1 MSRLERSQVSSPG
14 LEQGHVKPMNL
25 IVVTDGGESFLL
37 LRNGG
42 TWANRT
48 WELER
53 GRGLTA
59 VFAHPVIAR
68 LRALAVNP
76 ALDRNQLLGIAPVD
90 DPESV
95 LIACAKRVSI
105 SLSLVL
111 VAQSS

>member
-1 MSRLERSQVSSPG
+1 MVVSLFLAPSREYLG
-14 LEQGHVKPMNL
+14 LQDV
-25 IVVTDGGESFLL
+25 
-37 LRNGG
+37 G
-42 TWANRT
+42 TRKV
-48 WELER
+48 
-53 GRGLTA
+53 GPGLTA

-105 SLSLVL
+105 SLLLVL
-111 VAQSS
+111 VAQ